1 MSDIYDT
8 IIIGAGLSG
17 LQAAL
22 SLHTANRSIL
32 IFEARSRIG
41 GKTNSI
47 ERPDGRGI
55 QELGAAWLND
65 TNQSHVWEYVQKFG
79 LTPVVQN
86 IEGLVAAEDVK
97 GKCHLFPFGE
107 FPRFGEDVTRD
118 IAMLRDEVERASLDP
133 ETFEK
138 PKCDELNTISLE
150 QYCKDLGAGPEAL
163 LTARVWSRGTLGQ
176 DPCDVSALAYLE
188 ICRGGLGL
196 VNLRYDGKD
205 GAQYLRLQEGTQ
217 SIAIGI
223 STLLPKD
230 AIKLN
235 TAVSSIIKK
244 RSKLYTAT
252 TSQGEIFSSR
262 KVIISIPSPAYK
274 NITFDPP
281 LPTPKF
287 IYTTSVHYGTFVKF
301 ICLFKTPFWKQRGAC
316 GLAQSFRGPMNHCR
330 DTSVPDLENF
340 ALTCFLCAEPGRK
353 WLALDNNERTEVVLR
368 QLCSLF
374 GVGYDVV
381 KVDFIDSITSE
392 WTEDAWAGWGCPFA
406 TRPPGLEVSVEMASK
421 KHDGL
426 YFVGTEFAD
435 EWRGYMEGALR
446 SGKEGAI
453 QVLADFKEEES

>member
-1 MSDIYDT
+1 MVLGQTSANTDLFDSSDPDEGYLVAMSDIYDT

-32 IFEARSRIG
+32 ILEARSRIG

-138 PKCDELNTISLE
+138 PKCDELDTISLE

-188 ICRGGLGL
+188 ICRG
-196 VNLRYDGKD
+196 
-205 GAQYLRLQEGTQ
+205 
-217 SIAIGI
+217 
-223 STLLPKD
+223 
-230 AIKLN
+230 
-235 TAVSSIIKK
+235 VSHS
-244 RSKLYTAT
+244 A
-252 TSQGEIFSSR
+252 
-262 KVIISIPSPAYK
+262 
-274 NITFDPP
+274 
-281 LPTPKF
+281 
-287 IYTTSVHYGTFVKF
+287 
-301 ICLFKTPFWKQRGAC
+301 
-316 GLAQSFRGPMNHCR
+316 
-330 DTSVPDLENF
+330 
-340 ALTCFLCAEPGRK
+340 
-353 WLALDNNERTEVVLR
+353 
-368 QLCSLF
+368 SLF
-374 GVGYDVV
+374 CSIQRFFPHSMSMKTNLLVG
-381 KVDFIDSITSE
+381 
-392 WTEDAWAGWGCPFA
+392 
-406 TRPPGLEVSVEMASK
+406 R
-421 KHDGL
+421 
-426 YFVGTEFAD
+426 
-435 EWRGYMEGALR
+435 
-446 SGKEGAI
+446 
-453 QVLADFKEEES
+453 